1 MNRLILSHRQKLD
14 NLFARISSITTPAD
28 QSEWSK
34 YLCVL
39 VSGFIEESLR
49 VLLEEYTKKRASSN
63 IQNFV
68 EKQISNI
75 TNCKTSRIIEILGKF
90 SQDWA
95 DEFVDQIQTKSSM
108 KDEIKNSI
116 DSVISNR
123 HDIAHGRNV
132 GITYA
137 RISAYY
143 SNVKK
148 TIEILE
154 DIIQ

>member
-1 MNRLILSHRQKLD
+1 MNPRILSHRQRLD
-14 NLFARISSITTPAD
+14 TLFSKVASISNPAD

-39 VSGFIEESLR
+39 ASGFVEESLR
-49 VLLEEYTKKRASSN
+49 VLLEEYARQRSAPY

-68 EKQISNI
+68 RKQVGIV
-75 TNCKTSRIIEILGKF
+75 TNCKTSRILEILSKF
-90 SQDWA
+90 SQHWA
-95 DEFVDQIQTKSSM
+95 DSFNEQIKAQSPIT
-108 KDEIKNSI
+108 DEIKNSI
-116 DSVISNR
+116 DSVIANR

-143 SNVKK
+143 SNIKKAIDILDGIVK
-148 TIEILE
+148 
-154 DIIQ
+154 

>member
-1 MNRLILSHRQKLD
+1 MNSHILSHRQRID
-14 NLFARISSITTPAD
+14 TLFSKVASISNPAD

-49 VLLEEYTKKRASSN
+49 VLLEEYTRTHSAPN

-68 EKQISNI
+68 EKQIGNI
-75 TNCKTSRIIEILGKF
+75 TNCKTSRILEVLSKF

-95 DEFVDQIQTKSSM
+95 NNFSNQIQVRSSIT
-108 KDEIKNSI
+108 DEIKNSI
-116 DSVISNR
+116 DSVIANR

-132 GITYA
+132 GITYT
-137 RISAYY
+137 RMSTYY
-143 SNVKK
+143 KNIKK
-148 TIEILE
+148 AVDIL
-154 DIIQ
+154 DAIIR

>member
-1 MNRLILSHRQKLD
+1 MNLHILSHRQRID
-14 NLFARISSITTPAD
+14 TLFSKVASISNPAD

-49 VLLEEYTKKRASSN
+49 VLLEEYTRTHSGPN

-68 EKQISNI
+68 GKQIGNI
-75 TNCKTSRIIEILGKF
+75 TNCKTSRILEVLSKF

-95 DEFVDQIQTKSSM
+95 EDFSNQIQARSSIT
-108 KDEIKNSI
+108 DEIKNSI
-116 DSVISNR
+116 DSVIANR

-132 GITYA
+132 GITYT
-137 RISAYY
+137 RISNYY
-143 SNVKK
+143 NNIKK
-148 TIEILE
+148 AVDILDTIIR
-154 DIIQ
+154 

>member
-1 MNRLILSHRQKLD
+1 MNLHILSHRQRID
-14 NLFARISSITTPAD
+14 TLFSKVASISNPAD

-49 VLLEEYTKKRASSN
+49 VLLEEYTRTHSAPN

-68 EKQISNI
+68 EKQIGNI
-75 TNCKTSRIIEILGKF
+75 TNCKTSRILEVLSKF

-95 DEFVDQIQTKSSM
+95 NDFSNQIQATSSIA
-108 KDEIKNSI
+108 DEIKNSI
-116 DSVISNR
+116 DSVIANR

-132 GITYA
+132 GITYT
-137 RISAYY
+137 RIFNYY
-143 SNVKK
+143 NNIKK
-148 TIEILE
+148 AVDILDTIIR
-154 DIIQ
+154 

>member
-1 MNRLILSHRQKLD
+1 MNVRILSHRQRID
-14 NLFARISSITTPAD
+14 NLFSKVASISNPSD

-49 VLLEEYTKKRASSN
+49 VMLEEYTKTHSQPN

-68 EKQISNI
+68 EKQIESI
-75 TNCKTSRIIEILGKF
+75 TNCKTIRILEILRKF
-90 SQDWA
+90 SQGWA
-95 DEFVDQIQTKSSM
+95 DDFSNQIQTQSLTT
-108 KDEIKNSI
+108 DEIKNSI

-123 HDIAHGRNV
+123 HNIAHGRNV

-137 RISAYY
+137 TMCNYY
-143 SNVKK
+143 NSIKK
-148 TIEILE
+148 AVVIL
-154 DIIQ
+154 DAIIQ

>member
-1 MNRLILSHRQKLD
+1 MNSHILSHRQRID
-14 NLFARISSITTPAD
+14 TLFSKVASISNPAD

-49 VLLEEYTKKRASSN
+49 VLLEEYTRTHSAPN

-68 EKQISNI
+68 EKQIGNI
-75 TNCKTSRIIEILGKF
+75 TNCKTSRILEVLSKF

-95 DEFVDQIQTKSSM
+95 NDFSNQIQTRSSIT
-108 KDEIKNSI
+108 DEIKNSI
-116 DSVISNR
+116 DSVIANR

-132 GITYA
+132 GITYT
-137 RISAYY
+137 RMYTYY
-143 SNVKK
+143 NNIKK
-148 TIEILE
+148 AVDILD
-154 DIIQ
+154 DIIR

>member
-1 MNRLILSHRQKLD
+1 MNSYILSHRQRID
-14 NLFARISSITTPAD
+14 NLFKKVASISNPSD

-49 VLLEEYTKKRASSN
+49 VMLEEYTKTHSATN

-68 EKQISNI
+68 ENQIVSI
-75 TNCKTSRIIEILGKF
+75 TNCKTSRILEILRKF
-90 SQDWA
+90 SQGWA
-95 DEFVDQIQTKSSM
+95 DDFSNQIQTQSLKP
-108 KDEIKNSI
+108 DEIKNSI

-123 HDIAHGRNV
+123 HNIAHGRNG

-137 RISAYY
+137 TISNYY
-143 SNVKK
+143 NSIKK
-148 TIEILE
+148 AVEILD

>member
-1 MNRLILSHRQKLD
+1 MNLHILSHRQRID
-14 NLFARISSITTPAD
+14 TLFSKVASISNPAD

-49 VLLEEYTKKRASSN
+49 VLLEEYTRTHSAPN

-68 EKQISNI
+68 EKQIGNI
-75 TNCKTSRIIEILGKF
+75 TNCKTSRILEVLSKF

-95 DEFVDQIQTKSSM
+95 NDFSNQIQATSSIA
-108 KDEIKNSI
+108 DEIKNSI
-116 DSVISNR
+116 DSVIANR

-132 GITYA
+132 GITYT
-137 RISAYY
+137 RISNYY
-143 SNVKK
+143 NNIKK
-148 TIEILE
+148 AVDILDTIIR
-154 DIIQ
+154 